1 MPNNEER
8 SAFNVSADAQ
18 HRRFKAGIGHVG
30 SYQVAGRPFLTG
42 SDITTGQKWLG
53 VHFPAV
59 TKAITVISSGSG
71 DLRISFGQPY
81 VGSNLQPCIEPHRN
95 YITLNSSEDSVTLNV
110 KCRDIYVSL
119 ADPSVAGAFELTA
132 ELTGIDDG
140 LLLSGNVGVSYG
152 LQSDGVE

>member
-8 SAFNVSADAQ
+8 SAFNVNADVQ

-53 VHFPAV
+53 IHFPAV

-71 DLRISFGQPY
+71 DLRVSFSQPY
-81 VGSNLQPCIEPHRN
+81 DGSDIQPCMSIHRN
-95 YITLNSSEDSVTLNV
+95 YITLNSNEDSITLNV

-119 ADPSVAGAFELTA
+119 ADPSVAGAFELSA

-140 LLLSGNVGVSYG
+140 LQLSGNVGVSYG
-152 LQSDGVE
+152 EQ